1 MYQQL
6 PTLTRQLAQ
15 TVCMTGLALT
25 MLSGCNSSNIQP
37 ATPDE
42 QFQAVLEEAVE
53 RGLPAVSVT
62 IEGRNIDFSGV
73 AGVTELAGG
82 EALRQ
87 ESRFYIASSGKTL
100 LAATLV
106 QMAGDGLLG
115 LDDPI
120 NRWLPREITDR
131 IPSGAGMSV
140 RMLLNHTT
148 GIYDFQ
154 NDGDAWD
161 NDFFLVSGP
170 DRQWTQTDALPFFLD
185 KPLHFEPGSD
195 YSYSNSNYILAAL
208 IIEAVSGQP
217 VQHAIRQRIIDP
229 LGLAHTLQ
237 GDEAIGRAGLVHGY
251 FEDEGERYDSHPWYS
266 HYGLADG
273 GIQSNSRDLARFIR
287 GLLTSDLILDDAMR
301 AEMLQ
306 PSLLGTPP
314 SSYGLGINIRRI
326 EQNGETVY
334 SHSGKDPGY
343 QTKML
348 FVESRDTVITL
359 CASGSFGEYDE
370 IVEQLLLEIFTL
382 LEELQT

>member
-1 MYQQL
+1 MFQPL
-6 PTLTRQLAQ
+6 PTLTKQLAQ
-15 TVCMTGLALT
+15 IVCMTGLTLATLT
-25 MLSGCNSSNIQP
+25 GCNSSNIQQ

-42 QFQAVLEEAVE
+42 QFQAVLDEAVA

-73 AGVTELAGG
+73 SGVSDLDSG
-82 EALRQ
+82 EPLRQ
-87 ESRFYIASSGKTL
+87 DDRFYVASTGKTFV
-100 LAATLV
+100 AATLV
-106 QMAGDGLLG
+106 QMAGDGLLD

-120 NRWLPREITDR
+120 NRWLPDEITDR
-131 IPSGAGMSV
+131 IPSSEAMSV

-154 NDGDAWD
+154 NDGEAWD

-170 DRQWTQTDALPFFLD
+170 DRQWTQADALPFFLD
-185 KPLHFEPGSD
+185 RPLHFEPGSD

-208 IIEAVSGQP
+208 VIEAVSAQP
-217 VQHAIRQRIIDP
+217 LQTAIRQRIINP

-237 GDEAIGRAGLVHGY
+237 GDEAIGQAGLAHGY
-251 FEDEGERYDSHPWYS
+251 FSDEGERYDSHPWYS

-287 GLLTSDLILDDAMR
+287 GLLKSDRVLNDAMR
-301 AEMLQ
+301 SEMLQ

-314 SSYGLGINIRRI
+314 SSYGLGINIRVI
-326 EQNGETVY
+326 EQSGETVY

-348 FVESRDTVITL
+348 FVEGKDTVITL
-359 CASGSFGEYDE
+359 CASGSFGDYDE
-370 IVEQLLLEIFTL
+370 TVEQLLLEIFTL